1 MLGPGGGPS
10 APGRLGAEPPGQ
22 AGHGPGGPMAA
33 LQLRVPSTA
42 GPTLVAPL
50 HWGTGPLGGLPP
62 LSPLQQAEDKG
73 RELLSRAESPRGS
86 LDVAADAG
94 TSKDAR
100 LASCYPPPV
109 PVPPGW
115 RRSLVRGRIVYFS
128 PSHHQLRSVE
138 EVAAYLQTEGVC
150 KCGLDC
156 PLALDRTFSFDPA
169 APSLPWSPGD
179 DATGRPSQRPCRTLP
194 IAAVVTTTTTTTTTT
209 RTTPPAVVPPPT
221 VHAVPVPAASLPAK
235 PVPATSVPTVPAPA
249 TPVPAASVPAPVK
262 PARKETT
269 RKRNSRAKQR
279 GPFNGVLV
287 SQLLAQLDRRGAL
300 HKQTTPVSHSSP
312 VSMATLQQ
320 SHSPTPPWQTG
331 FKPNVVQCQHI
342 PPLPN
347 GAGTAVSQGTFLGH
361 SYQGGTLINA
371 CSSPPSFPGTTG
383 HVGVSGARP
392 KPQRKNNPR
401 TRMPKLNAIISN
413 RAACP
418 NVDVGQMAGAAR
430 TYPCQGTYY
439 GCSGHESHAPP
450 SSVALPFV
458 PCPTREAPPRT
469 TYAACGPHEYAVPR
483 FVTSRCGPGLSHG
496 TQVGLLPQN
505 GLSLVSASPLQTQC
519 SVTVT
524 AAPFAVAHSPNTS
537 GSGIVVQQVY
547 NQKGYSEAK
556 TIQQQMGVASHRPML
571 VEPPRTLSGAP
582 FLQQPVL
589 GHFSPRLAEGPRTCG
604 GTVECSTLV
613 LPAQPAMPPLSVPN
627 VTNVTTTVA
636 QVVPTVVQLINPLN
650 QNAALLIPQLPT
662 LRLDA
667 LPGFGSPAGL
677 FSPGSAFLSPSPIP
691 VLGSPVGSDPGSS
704 PSILNVGTV
713 HQQQFYAEAI
723 GAQAGALQGNPLGQ
737 QHCVS
742 CGPSALT
749 DSVCDVNVCR
759 LGMANGDDGGVKPK
773 CGPTEVGRGPLNVV
787 SLTVSGLQQTTLP
800 TVTVFPAGQGPVVQP
815 PLLNYGALPSVSPPQ
830 LVMGMMQP
838 LGLLG
843 MPMHNVGPSITL
855 LQETPCAGSGTVTHQ
870 PEQKLGLPS
879 FTSQD
884 VNPTSAPVPPF
895 HQEVSEVCI
904 HDGSHDNSCDDVQDC
919 TSEEESA
926 TTCYVD
932 HDSEGL
938 EECAEGSEECENS
951 ERFFTAV
958 TEEGEAA
965 RPESGG
971 FSACC
976 NCGSPGNGSPGDSLG
991 ESGESGRLCARSV
1004 GVQSVA
1010 VPAEDEG
1017 SSAVSSTVVVRSE
1030 NIPNDHH
1037 ATPEWESMGT
1047 EQEGHIS
1054 SSTEA
1059 ADDSGCSALDLSH
1072 LQQRDFPVDDLPDKG
1087 RQPEATTGG
1096 RDSGVESSHEPSRGL
1111 STLAEEAKDNTSDG
1125 GDGALKQKAKRD
1137 PKRRR
1142 RELLFLMQDEF
1153 RDDSDEEERDSPP
1166 LPPQPR
1172 TFDIGDLV
1180 WGQIKGFPSWPGKLV
1195 RPDQVRGHHIMSEDG
1210 KLWVQWF
1217 GDHTFTQVEPDKL
1230 KTLSEGLEAHHRARK
1245 KYRRGRKLNGNLE
1258 NAIQEAMMELD
1269 RQTGTVIP

>member
-1 MLGPGGGPS
+1 
-10 APGRLGAEPPGQ
+10 
-22 AGHGPGGPMAA
+22 MAA
-33 LQLRVPSTA
+33 LQLRPPSNTA
-42 GPTLVAPL
+42 TLVAPL
-50 HWGTGPLGGLPP
+50 HWGTLPP
-62 LSPLQQAEDKG
+62 LSPLKQAAEDKE
-73 RELLSRAESPRGS
+73 RELLSRAESPRGI
-86 LDVAADAG
+86 LDVPAGAG

-100 LASCYPPPV
+100 LAWCSPAPV

-115 RRSLVRGRIVYFS
+115 RRSLVQGRIVYFS
-128 PSHHQLRSVE
+128 PSHHQLCSVE
-138 EVAAYLQTEGVC
+138 EVATYLQTEGVC

-156 PLALDRTFSFDPA
+156 PLALDKTFSFDPA
-169 APSLPWSPGD
+169 APSQPWSPGED
-179 DATGRPSQRPCRTLP
+179 VGRRGPSQRLCRTLP
-194 IAAVVTTTTTTTTTT
+194 SAAVVTTTTTTTTST
-209 RTTPPAVVPPPT
+209 RATPPPAVVVPPPT
-221 VHAVPVPAASLPAK
+221 VHAVPVPATPLPEK
-235 PVPATSVPTVPAPA
+235 PVPTLPVPASPTPA
-249 TPVPAASVPAPVK
+249 TPVSATSVPAPVK

-300 HKQTTPVSHSSP
+300 HKQTTPVSQSSP
-312 VSMATLQQ
+312 VPMATLQQ
-320 SHSPTPPWQTG
+320 THLPTPPWQGG
-331 FKPNVVQCQHI
+331 FKPNMVQCQHV
-342 PPLPN
+342 PSMSN
-347 GAGTAVSQGTFLGH
+347 GANAVMSQGTFVGQP
-361 SYQGGTLINA
+361 YQGGSFINT
-371 CSSPPSFPGTTG
+371 CSSPSSFSGCAG
-383 HVGVSGARP
+383 NAGVPGARS
-392 KPQRKNNPR
+392 KPQKKSTPR

-418 NVDVGQMAGAAR
+418 NVDVGQMSAATR
-430 TYPCQGTYY
+430 TYPCHNTYY
-439 GCSGHESHAPP
+439 GCPSHEAHAPP
-450 SSVALPFV
+450 SSMALPFV
-458 PCPTREAPPRT
+458 SCSVREAPPRT
-469 TYAACGPHEYAVPR
+469 TYTSCGPLPHEYTMPR
-483 FVTSRCGPGLSHG
+483 FVTSQCGPTLSHG
-496 TQVGLLPQN
+496 PQMGLLPQN

-524 AAPFAVAHSPNTS
+524 AAPFAVAHSPNGS
-537 GSGIVVQQVY
+537 GSSIMVQQVY
-547 NQKGYSEAK
+547 SQKGYSAAEAK
-556 TIQQQMGVASHRPML
+556 PQTIQQQMGGVVASHPSML
-571 VEPPRTLSGAP
+571 VEPPRTLSGAS
-582 FLQQPVL
+582 FLQQPML
-589 GHFSPRLAEGPRTCG
+589 GHFSPQQRLAEGPRTCG
-604 GTVECSTLV
+604 NAVECSTLM

-636 QVVPTVVQLINPLN
+636 QVVPTVVQLINPLPLN
-650 QNAALLIPQLPT
+650 PVQNTALLIPQLPT

-677 FSPGSAFLSPSPIP
+677 FSPGSAFLSSSPIP

-704 PSILNVGTV
+704 PSILNVGAM

-723 GAQAGALQGNPLGQ
+723 GAQAGALQGNPMVPQQQQ

-742 CGPSALT
+742 CGPSTLT
-749 DSVCDVNVCR
+749 DSVCDVNACR
-759 LGMANGDDGGVKPK
+759 LGMANGDDPGIKPK
-773 CGPTEVGRGPLNVV
+773 CSPTEVGRGPLNVV

-815 PLLNYGALPSVSPPQ
+815 PLLNYGTLPSVSPPQ

-855 LQETPCAGSGTVTHQ
+855 LQETPCTGSSTITHQ
-870 PEQKLGLPS
+870 PQQKLGPS
-879 FTSQD
+879 FAGQD
-884 VNPTSAPVPPF
+884 VASGMADPTSAPVPSF
-895 HQEVSEVCI
+895 QQDGVDVGI
-904 HDGSHDNSCDDVQDC
+904 HDSSHDNVG
-919 TSEEESA
+919 TSEEEST

-932 HDSEGL
+932 HDSEEL

-951 ERFFTAV
+951 ETFFTAV
-958 TEEGEAA
+958 AEQGELV

-976 NCGSPGNGSPGDSLG
+976 DCGSPGNNSPGDSFG
-991 ESGESGRLCARSV
+991 ESGESEHLCARSV
-1004 GVQSVA
+1004 GVQSMA
-1010 VPAEDEG
+1010 VPVEDEG
-1017 SSAVSSTVVVRSE
+1017 SSAVSSTVIVRSDGVSSD
-1030 NIPNDHH
+1030 NQ
-1037 ATPEWESMGT
+1037 AAPEWETVGT

-1072 LQQRDFPVDDLPDKG
+1072 MQQQDFPGDEVLEKG
-1087 RQPEATTGG
+1087 QLQEATMGG

-1111 STLAEEAKDNTSDG
+1111 LTLAEEANIDVAD
-1125 GDGALKQKAKRD
+1125 GDGALRQRAKRD

-1245 KYRRGRKLNGNLE
+1245 KYRRQGILFHRGRKLNGNLE

-1269 RQTGTVIP
+1269 RQTGTVVP